1 MANSLISSLLSEQ
14 EDFRKSIWLQASSR
28 VHERVYSEIPVLVGP
43 IQSNAVDQNQSNA
56 SLSTLEDRAGTATAT
71 AGPWCCATTAALTRE
86 NMEHKHVPSAFSVS
100 LMAEYNVCTQT
111 NAQTSTGPGDGAA
124 NCVATTT
131 VAQRCES
138 ISEKFP
144 QLLPLIHSPAFADVS
159 RKKQLALPLPAVRI
173 PPVER

>member
-1 MANSLISSLLSEQ
+1 M
-14 EDFRKSIWLQASSR
+14 
-28 VHERVYSEIPVLVGP
+28 
-43 IQSNAVDQNQSNA
+43 
-56 SLSTLEDRAGTATAT
+56 
-71 AGPWCCATTAALTRE
+71 
-86 NMEHKHVPSAFSVS
+86 PSAFSVS

-144 QLLPLIHSPAFADVS
+144 QLLPLIHSPAFADIS

-173 PPVER
+173 PPQSDKHTLYRRRFIYSLKHLTTKGICGGEKKKKYKFKRRQMTLRVISGYLSAHL